1 MRRQKAITLVEVLV
15 ATTISFLLLTVL
27 HRIFVSSVRQF
38 TKTQEHLQAMQ
49 VAQLALEYIDN
60 DLHGMILKDITNPR
74 ILSASQATNTVSFFV
89 SEGGKNRGYVYHGEK
104 VSYGLAP
111 VAGETYFHLKRK
123 GKAMSHL
130 PLKSLQ
136 FEAIE
141 IVSCSGEPHF
151 YLKTTVTGV
160 DSLGKG
166 EFTLVGLT
174 ALDIVTHSLLGK
186 QWSPNVDNY
195 KGGF

>member
-104 VSYGLAP
+104 VSYGLALLP
-111 VAGETYFHLKRK
+111 VK
-123 GKAMSHL
+123 
-130 PLKSLQ
+130 
-136 FEAIE
+136 
-141 IVSCSGEPHF
+141 
-151 YLKTTVTGV
+151 
-160 DSLGKG
+160 
-166 EFTLVGLT
+166 LT
-174 ALDIVTHSLLGK
+174 FISK
-186 QWSPNVDNY
+186 EKERQ
-195 KGGF
+195 